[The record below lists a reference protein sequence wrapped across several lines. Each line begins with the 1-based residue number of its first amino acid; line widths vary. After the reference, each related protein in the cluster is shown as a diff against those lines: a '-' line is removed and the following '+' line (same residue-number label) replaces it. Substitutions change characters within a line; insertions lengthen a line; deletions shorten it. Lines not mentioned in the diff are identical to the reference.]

1 MALSSL
7 QQLES
12 LKYVELQRIAKAAGL
27 KANLR
32 VRRGQLPWLGGSSA
46 VDLSEGRVGKL
57 RVPARSPKS
66 GPGSGAPSLLGRE
79 LRGAGVL

>member
-1 MALSSL
+1 MALSTL

-32 VRRGQLPWLGGSSA
+32 VRRGQLPWLGGS
-46 VDLSEGRVGKL
+46 
-57 RVPARSPKS
+57 
-66 GPGSGAPSLLGRE
+66 
-79 LRGAGVL
+79 GAGDLG